1 MYPDLS
7 YFFHDVL
14 GSPVD
19 NWTSVFKSFGLML
32 GIAFLACAWLL
43 KSELQRLEGL
53 GFILPAEKD
62 NPLKKRASIQDLAL
76 NAVVVVLVAAKFP
89 FIYSHFADF
98 KADPAS
104 VLFSAKGNWGVGLL
118 VGLLYGLFLYY
129 TEQKRDLGKEPDKII
144 VYPHTKT
151 MDIILIAALSGV
163 VGARLFS
170 IFENM
175 DDFFR
180 DPLGQLLSGS
190 GLTVYGGLIL
200 AFISVYWYVKRNGIK
215 PVYMMDIAGMGILLG
230 YAIGRIGCQISGDGD
245 WGIVAAAQPSW
256 WFLPDWLWSYHY
268 PNNVSNEGVTVAG
281 CNADLISAAKGT
293 IEERCKV
300 ICGMRYCHQLVP
312 GVYPTPI
319 YETVL
324 SLVGFGIL
332 FALRSRIKIAGML
345 FFMYMVYN
353 GVERF
358 FIEQIRVNDRYD
370 FMGLDW
376 SQAQYISV
384 GFVLVGL
391 AGIYYLSRK
400 NEGWERE

>member
-53 GFILPAEKD
+53 GLILPAEKD
-62 NPLKKRASIQDLAL
+62 NPLKKRASIQYLAL

-129 TEQKRDLGKEPDKII
+129 TEQKRDLGKEPDRII

-300 ICGMRYCHQLVP
+300 MCGMRYCHQLVP

-332 FALRSRIKIAGML
+332 FALRSRIRIAGML

-400 NEGWERE
+400 NEGWERN

>member
-53 GFILPAEKD
+53 GLILPMEKV
-62 NPLKKRASIQDLAL
+62 NPLKNRASLQDLAL
-76 NAVVVVLVAAKFP
+76 NAVVVVLMGAKFP
-89 FIYSHFADF
+89 YIYSHFADF

-104 VLFSAKGNWGVGLL
+104 VLFSAKGSWGIGLGI
-118 VGLLYGLFLYY
+118 GLLYGLFLYY
-129 TEQKRDLGKEPDKII
+129 TEQKRDLSKEPDRLI

-268 PNNVSNEGVTVAG
+268 PNNVSNEGMTVAG

-312 GVYPTPI
+312 GVHPTPI
-319 YETVL
+319 YETVI
-324 SLVGFGIL
+324 SLVGFGLL
-332 FALRSRIKIAGML
+332 FALRNRIKIAGML

-391 AGIYYLSRK
+391 AGVYYLSRK
-400 NEGWERE
+400 KAGWERA